1 MSDSISGVIIPLIIP
16 VDAPPS
22 LASGV
27 QALAAS
33 LESTEFSSACL
44 QLQQSFC
51 YLTWH
56 FADFSARHL
65 QHLGLE
71 CTTCSA
77 FGHSRLDQHLQALQE
92 NLERLAEAAEKYAE
106 VGDVFRVFYV
116 GGLRARNSSPRRHT
130 RLLGLGGQSI
140 RGYRSVLEWC
150 RLELGD
156 EEFSGE
162 LRCQR
167 ELRRYLPIL
176 REWLDS
182 SSGHFRQIK
191 TYDWFEHE
199 STEPI
204 EETVTVANPSAAAT
218 APSEVLASLK
228 SPASEAP
235 AIVSLTSFPTPP
247 LLARHQALFEEQAA
261 SQNPDAFLTL
271 GRLAGLAV
279 QYIFAISGAAL
290 RSLGQLDPALEKRL
304 ETGLTLRQKQ
314 TSLTFLFKGLAQHQN
329 ENPMLEQVARALQVP
344 GGGKL
349 ADFLTSTWGGGH
361 TFAEFCLETAKSEP
375 PPLWQ
380 ERFLPGIRAWLQ
392 QSASWFAHAE
402 HYFQAPNE
410 QGFVG
415 FTLQLGDEH
424 LEIDRKALLIDTAAL
439 RIGAAELRQLLGRGE
454 TSGENITAVEATTEP
469 AKAEPAK
476 AEPAKAEPAKAET
489 AKAEPA
495 KAEPTKAEP
504 AKAEP
509 AKAEPA
515 KAEPAKAEPAK
526 AEPAKAEPAKAEP
539 AKAEPAPAEP
549 AKAEPTK
556 AEPAKAE
563 LPKAEPA
570 PAEPAMAEPAKA
582 EPAKAEPAKAEPAK
596 AEPAKAEPAKAEPA
610 PAEPAKAETA
620 KAEPAKAEAKAKQT
634 KAEPTKAEP
643 APAEPAEAEPAE
655 AEQAKAEPAKA
666 EPTEAEPPKAKQAKA
681 EPTKAEPAKAEPA
694 KAKQAKAEPAKAEPA
709 KAEPAPAEPAEAE
722 PAEAEQAKAEPAKA
736 EPATAEPAPAEPAE
750 AEPAEAEQAKAEPAK
765 AEPAEAEPATN
776 RDELQ
781 EPTIEQNPQTEIHEP
796 DPTPREAE
804 GSAESEPTT
813 AETKPVQAKQSE
825 AVTTEPAE
833 VVSAPAVSSPQP
845 RTAADQEWIGPAPAL
860 ELWDESVGTA
870 KAEPLLKLTAFL
882 IQYTSGIIDEWRELP
897 EKSAPKTIASA
908 LDQLLQRLQT
918 QDDTPVLTPLGAA
931 EDSQSLHHW
940 LCQDNLRTWLT
951 LQRDYNPDILAQTGR
966 WLAALQPFFQ
976 ESEQLFEEPAA
987 CGTLEGVVVY
997 QERFLEFVDHP
1008 IYIGP
1013 IQGPFWE
1020 NSEPETTETTSDLA
1034 TAAAIVVE
1042 AVAFGTETKP
1052 DLTSLP
1058 ACVSEYYEAL
1068 WTAEPVS
1075 LEGLAS
1081 ALEFSI
1087 QYYAGLLASVAIGS
1101 GATEASHL
1109 SAWRSDSNLLQRLE
1123 MIQQILDETPE
1134 SEHPTLAA
1142 LRNIFE
1148 GSLFG
1153 EIWKRERAELASLTY
1168 ALRCNH
1174 EDERERATVTLA
1186 AWIEAGKSLLGSLE
1200 NLSEPIDAKGHLEV
1214 VVQQD
1219 DSFFELVEPEYA
1231 IHLVPPG
1238 FNAWQDLICYRN
1250 LAARYGSQ
1258 ELLGK
1263 SDGSQELS
1271 GSAVTDAGEDFFS
1284 APSLSLQEKMM
1295 EALFKEPEPAPPT
1308 ARLDAPKPKPQLVQQ
1323 EEQPVAATPRSELQ
1337 LNAVLE
1343 QLLQKPVEE
1352 EPAPPPTATEE
1363 SPASSVTAKPD
1374 TPKGPARL
1382 DAPATEKTPEFIVV
1396 DPPKLQYTIHY
1407 DGKEGQIH
1415 NGRIELKNVGGSL
1428 LKGTVKSNHPCLR
1441 VNPSVFRTN
1450 EAEIS
1455 YWIDDSDRPSN
1466 MQKIGLSFHF
1476 SGQKVEVPM
1485 EKMLPDKK
1493 FKQLASKMLGFV
1505 KNLRQKG

>member
-290 RSLGQLDPALEKRL
+290 RSIGQLDPALEKRL

-643 APAEPAEAEPAE
+643 APT
-655 AEQAKAEPAKA
+655 EPAK
-666 EPTEAEPPKAKQAKA
+666 
-681 EPTKAEPAKAEPA
+681 
-694 KAKQAKAEPAKAEPA
+694 
-709 KAEPAPAEPAEAE
+709 
-722 PAEAEQAKAEPAKA
+722 
-736 EPATAEPAPAEPAE
+736 

>member
-33 LESTEFSSACL
+33 LETTEFSNACL

-65 QHLGLE
+65 QHLKLE
-71 CTTCSA
+71 CTPCSA

-92 NLERLAEAAEKYAE
+92 NLERLAEAAEKHPE
-106 VGDVFRVFYV
+106 VGDIFRVFYV
-116 GGLRARNSSPRRHT
+116 GGLRARTSSPRRHT

-191 TYDWFEHE
+191 TYDWFDQA
-199 STEPI
+199 STD
-204 EETVTVANPSAAAT
+204 PSLEGEVPASPPPAAT
-218 APSEVLASLK
+218 APSEALASLK
-228 SPASEAP
+228 SPSSEPP
-235 AIVSLTSFPTPP
+235 ALVSLTSFPTPP

-261 SQNPDAFLTL
+261 AHSLDAFVTL

-290 RSLGQLDPALEKRL
+290 RSIGQLDPALEKRL

-329 ENPMLEQVARALQVP
+329 ENPMLEQVARSLQVP
-344 GGGKL
+344 SGGKL
-349 ADFLTSTWGGGH
+349 SDFLTSTWGGGH
-361 TFAEFCLETAKSEP
+361 TFAEFCMETAKPEP

-439 RIGAAELRQLLGRGE
+439 RISAAELKQLLLARAE
-454 TSGENITAVEATTEP
+454 TSGENIPAVAEPSKVEPEKAEPAKATAKAAAKAPAKAEPAQAEEPVKAEPAKTAAKAPTKEEPAKVEETSKAVPAKAVAKATAKEEP

-476 AEPAKAEPAKAET
+476 TAAKASAKEESAQAEET

-495 KAEPTKAEP
+495 KAPAKEESAQAEETPKAEPAKATAKEEPAKAEEAAKAEPAKAPAKEESAQAEETPKAEPAKATAKEEPAQAEEAAKAEHATATAKEEPAQAEEAAKAEHATATAKEEP

-509 AKAEPA
+509 AKTPTKEEPA
-515 KAEPAKAEPAK
+515 KAEEPAKTEAAKPAKKEPAK
-526 AEPAKAEPAKAEP
+526 AGESAEVEQVKPEPVGGE
-539 AKAEPAPAEP
+539 
-549 AKAEPTK
+549 
-556 AEPAKAE
+556 AE
-563 LPKAEPA
+563 LSGPASLEPV
-570 PAEPAMAEPAKA
+570 
-582 EPAKAEPAKAEPAK
+582 
-596 AEPAKAEPAKAEPA
+596 
-610 PAEPAKAETA
+610 
-620 KAEPAKAEAKAKQT
+620 
-634 KAEPTKAEP
+634 
-643 APAEPAEAEPAE
+643 
-655 AEQAKAEPAKA
+655 
-666 EPTEAEPPKAKQAKA
+666 
-681 EPTKAEPAKAEPA
+681 
-694 KAKQAKAEPAKAEPA
+694 
-709 KAEPAPAEPAEAE
+709 
-722 PAEAEQAKAEPAKA
+722 
-736 EPATAEPAPAEPAE
+736 
-750 AEPAEAEQAKAEPAK
+750 
-765 AEPAEAEPATN
+765 
-776 RDELQ
+776 
-781 EPTIEQNPQTEIHEP
+781 HE
-796 DPTPREAE
+796 
-804 GSAESEPTT
+804 
-813 AETKPVQAKQSE
+813 V
-825 AVTTEPAE
+825 AVAE
-833 VVSAPAVSSPQP
+833 VVPSDVVLDEPQ
-845 RTAADQEWIGPAPAL
+845 TAAAQGWAGPALAL
-860 ELWDESVGTA
+860 ELWDETIA
-870 KAEPLLKLTAFL
+870 KAEAEHLLRLVGFL
-882 IQYTSGIIDEWRELP
+882 IQYTSGVAAEWRELA
-897 EKSAPKTIASA
+897 EKSASETIAGA
-908 LDQLLQRLQT
+908 LDQLHDRLQT
-918 QDDTPVLTPLGAA
+918 EDDTPVLAPLQATSG
-931 EDSQSLHHW
+931 
-940 LCQDNLRTWLT
+940 LRTWLQSPELRAWLT
-951 LQRDYNPDILAQTGR
+951 QDRDYRPEIVAHTGR
-966 WLAALQPFFQ
+966 WLGALQPFFQ
-976 ESEQLFEEPAA
+976 DSEQLFEEPAD

-1008 IYIGP
+1008 IYVGP
-1013 IQGPFWE
+1013 VAGRFWE
-1020 NSEPETTETTSDLA
+1020 STATETAEAIPEVA
-1034 TAAAIVVE
+1034 TVPVE
-1042 AVAFGTETKP
+1042 AVVPEASTP
-1052 DLTSLP
+1052 LDLTALP
-1058 ACVSEYYEAL
+1058 ACVSEYYETL
-1068 WTAEPVS
+1068 WKAEPVG

-1087 QYYAGLLASVAIGS
+1087 QYYAGLLASVAIAT

-1109 SAWRSDSNLLQRLE
+1109 SAWRGDSNLLQRLE
-1123 MIQQILDETPE
+1123 MIQQILAETRE
-1134 SEHPTLAA
+1134 SDNGTLIG
-1142 LRNIFE
+1142 LREVFE
-1148 GSLFG
+1148 GPVFG
-1153 EIWKRERAELASLTY
+1153 ETWQREGSELASLAY
-1168 ALRCNH
+1168 ALRCDH
-1174 EDERERATVTLA
+1174 QEDRNRAEAIMT
-1186 AWIEAGKSLLGSLE
+1186 AWVEASKPLLSSLE
-1200 NLSEPIDAKGHLEV
+1200 NLAEPIDAKGHLEV
-1214 VVQQD
+1214 VVQQED
-1219 DSFFELVEPEYA
+1219 NFFELVEPEYA

-1238 FNAWQDLICYRN
+1238 SKGWQDSICYRN

-1271 GSAVTDAGEDFFS
+1271 GSAVTDDGEDFFS
-1284 APSLSLQEKMM
+1284 TPSPSLQDKMM
-1295 EALFKEPEPAPPT
+1295 EALFKDPEPAPVT
-1308 ARLDAPKPKPQLVQQ
+1308 AKLEVPKVKPQLVQQ
-1323 EEQPVAATPRSELQ
+1323 EEQPVVATPRNELQ

-1343 QLLQKPVEE
+1343 QLLQKPAEEEAPPPSPSGE
-1352 EPAPPPTATEE
+1352 EPAPA
-1363 SPASSVTAKPD
+1363 AVTAKLEA
-1374 TPKGPARL
+1374 PKRL
-1382 DAPATEKTPEFIVV
+1382 DAPAAPTEKLPEFIVV

-1450 EAEIS
+1450 EAEIN

-1493 FKQLASKMLGFV
+1493 FKQLATKVLGFV
-1505 KNLRQKG
+1505 KNLRQKN

>member
-33 LESTEFSSACL
+33 LETTEFSNACL

-56 FADFSARHL
+56 FADYSVRHL

-71 CTTCSA
+71 FTPCSA
-77 FGHSRLDQHLQALQE
+77 FGHSRLGQHLQSLQE
-92 NLERLAEAAEKYAE
+92 NLERLAQAAEKNPE

-191 TYDWFEHE
+191 TYDWFDLG
-199 STEPI
+199 STEPTA
-204 EETVTVANPSAAAT
+204 EGEAPTSPPPAAC

-228 SPASEAP
+228 SPGSEPP
-235 AIVSLTSFPTPP
+235 AVVSLTSFPTPP

-261 SQNPDAFLTL
+261 AQNPDAFITL

-290 RSLGQLDPALEKRL
+290 RSIGQLDPALEKRL

-329 ENPMLEQVARALQVP
+329 ENPMLGQVARSLHVP
-344 GGGKL
+344 SGGKL
-349 ADFLTSTWGGGH
+349 SSFLTSTWGGGH
-361 TFAEFCLETAKSEP
+361 TFAEFCMETAKPEP

-402 HYFQAPNE
+402 HYFQPPNE

-439 RIGAAELRQLLGRGE
+439 RINAAELKQLLLARSETNGE
-454 TSGENITAVEATTEP
+454 DIPAVAEPAKVEPNKAEPARPEPTKAAAKSPAKTETAKTAAKAEPAKVEETAKVETVKPESTNDPAGSESVQAEEATRAVPARSKEEPAKAKPAKEDPAEVEAAKAEETAKVEP
-469 AKAEPAK
+469 IKAEPAK
-476 AEPAKAEPAKAET
+476 AEPARDEEPAKVELTKKEPTKAEESTEAEAGPVEAELAKGEETTKAVPARPKEEPAETEPAKAE
-489 AKAEPA
+489 K
-495 KAEPTKAEP
+495 P

-509 AKAEPA
+509 AKAAKEEPAKSEPAKSEEPAKIEPAETAKEEPAKGQPAKAEKPTKAEPAKEEPA
-515 KAEPAKAEPAK
+515 KAEPAREEPAKTEESTEAEPAGPVEAEPAK
-526 AEPAKAEPAKAEP
+526 SEEKSPIKPVRAEEQPQPEPLES
-539 AKAEPAPAEP
+539 
-549 AKAEPTK
+549 
-556 AEPAKAE
+556 
-563 LPKAEPA
+563 
-570 PAEPAMAEPAKA
+570 
-582 EPAKAEPAKAEPAK
+582 
-596 AEPAKAEPAKAEPA
+596 
-610 PAEPAKAETA
+610 
-620 KAEPAKAEAKAKQT
+620 KAEAVLETHPEVAV
-634 KAEPTKAEP
+634 
-643 APAEPAEAEPAE
+643 AEA
-655 AEQAKAEPAKA
+655 
-666 EPTEAEPPKAKQAKA
+666 
-681 EPTKAEPAKAEPA
+681 
-694 KAKQAKAEPAKAEPA
+694 
-709 KAEPAPAEPAEAE
+709 
-722 PAEAEQAKAEPAKA
+722 
-736 EPATAEPAPAEPAE
+736 
-750 AEPAEAEQAKAEPAK
+750 
-765 AEPAEAEPATN
+765 
-776 RDELQ
+776 
-781 EPTIEQNPQTEIHEP
+781 
-796 DPTPREAE
+796 
-804 GSAESEPTT
+804 
-813 AETKPVQAKQSE
+813 
-825 AVTTEPAE
+825 
-833 VVSAPAVSSPQP
+833 VSAGGALEEP
-845 RTAADQEWIGPAPAL
+845 RTAAAQSWTGPTLAL
-860 ELWDESVGTA
+860 ELWDETVEKA
-870 KAEPLLKLTAFL
+870 QAEPMLRLLGFL
-882 IQYTSGIIDEWRELP
+882 IQYTGGVTAEWRELA
-897 EKSAPKTIASA
+897 EKSSPVNIAAA
-908 LDQLLQRLQT
+908 LDQLRDCLQT
-918 QDDTPVLTPLGAA
+918 EDDTPVLAPLGAA
-931 EDSQSLHHW
+931 GESHSLRAWLQS
-940 LCQDNLRTWLT
+940 DELRIWLT
-951 LQRDYNPDILAQTGR
+951 QGRDYRPEIVAQTGR
-966 WLAALQPFFQ
+966 WLDALQPFFQ
-976 ESEQLFEEPAA
+976 DSEQLFEEPAD

-1008 IYIGP
+1008 IYVGP
-1013 IQGPFWE
+1013 VAGKFWE
-1020 NSEPETTETTSDLA
+1020 STVDETPQEPEPTEVA
-1034 TAAAIVVE
+1034 TVPAEAAVPE
-1042 AVAFGTETKP
+1042 ASAP
-1052 DLTSLP
+1052 LDLTALP

-1068 WTAEPVS
+1068 WTSEPVGP
-1075 LEGLAS
+1075 EGLAA

-1087 QYYAGLLASVAIGS
+1087 QYYAGLLASVAIGA
-1101 GATEASHL
+1101 GVTEASHL
-1109 SAWRSDSNLLQRLE
+1109 SAWRGDSNLLQRLE
-1123 MIQQILDETPE
+1123 MLQQILAETRA
-1134 SEHPTLAA
+1134 SDNSTLAG
-1142 LRNIFE
+1142 LREVFE
-1148 GSLFG
+1148 GSVFG
-1153 EIWKRERAELASLTY
+1153 EIWQREGTELASLAY
-1168 ALRCNH
+1168 ALRGGH
-1174 EDERERATVTLA
+1174 EEDRERAA
-1186 AWIEAGKSLLGSLE
+1186 AVMATWVEASKPLLDTLE
-1200 NLSEPIDAKGHLEV
+1200 NLAEPIDAKGHLEV

-1219 DSFFELVEPEYA
+1219 DNFFELVEPEYA

-1238 FNAWQDLICYRN
+1238 FKGWQDLICYRN

-1263 SDGSQELS
+1263 SDGGQELS
-1271 GSAVTDAGEDFFS
+1271 GSAVTDENEDFFS
-1284 APSLSLQEKMM
+1284 APSPSLQDKMM
-1295 EALFKEPEPAPPT
+1295 EALFKAPEPAPAT
-1308 ARLDAPKPKPQLVQQ
+1308 AKLEVPKVKPQLVQQ
-1323 EEQPVAATPRSELQ
+1323 EEQPVVATPRSELQ

-1343 QLLQKPVEE
+1343 QLLQKPAEE
-1352 EPAPPPTATEE
+1352 EAPPPPAPSGEE
-1363 SPASSVTAKPD
+1363 APASAVTAKLEA
-1374 TPKGPARL
+1374 PKRL
-1382 DAPATEKTPEFIVV
+1382 DAPTEKPPEFIVV

-1415 NGRIELKNVGGSL
+1415 TGRIELKNVGGSL

-1450 EAEIS
+1450 EAEIN

-1493 FKQLASKMLGFV
+1493 FKQLATKMLGFV
-1505 KNLRQKG
+1505 KNLRQKN